1 MSKLVSAFPYFS
13 ILQLSEFV
21 QVESL
26 GRQTA
31 RQGFRMMLSMEHES
45 DLRTIIVRAQLSPL
59 SGDTLGYHDDVGPCM
74 AETWYVGRQEG
85 INAVQGWK

>member
-1 MSKLVSAFPYFS
+1 MYVFRSVVGDFVCKLVSAFPYFS

-26 GRQTA
+26 ARQTA

-45 DLRTIIVRAQLSPL
+45 DLRTIIVRAQLSATP
-59 SGDTLGYHDDVGPCM
+59 
-74 AETWYVGRQEG
+74 
-85 INAVQGWK
+85 

>member
-1 MSKLVSAFPYFS
+1 MVFSGISWRATFFDRLLGTFVSKLVFAFPYFS

-26 GRQTA
+26 VRQTA

-45 DLRTIIVRAQLSPL
+45 DLRTIIVRVQLSATP
-59 SGDTLGYHDDVGPCM
+59 
-74 AETWYVGRQEG
+74 
-85 INAVQGWK
+85 